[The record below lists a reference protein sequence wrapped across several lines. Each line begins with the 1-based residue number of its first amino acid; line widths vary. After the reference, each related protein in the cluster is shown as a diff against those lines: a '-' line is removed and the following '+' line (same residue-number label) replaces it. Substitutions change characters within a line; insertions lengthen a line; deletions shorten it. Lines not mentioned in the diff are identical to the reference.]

1 MFHNELVNLLQTLG
15 LDAGRP
21 PTEESWRQLLGDISR
36 SYAEAEQVRSVMK
49 RSFAFSSREM
59 RQLNA
64 SLVAE
69 RDQLAQIFKAAPVG
83 LARLEVDGSFIT
95 VNPAM
100 ASILGLEPNE
110 LVGRTLPALV
120 HPQEEIPTRQMF
132 TELSAGRRSL
142 FHGKRRLVHK
152 DGSTIFTNFGVAS
165 VHDERGLVQQLIVA
179 VEDITEQN
187 RLEVELRHSQKL
199 ESVGRLAA
207 GIAHEINTPIQF
219 VGDNVSF
226 LSSAFND
233 LLALCKF
240 YRGLFE
246 EATSRTLGPQDQAR
260 VEEAEESADLA
271 YLRENVPRSIAAT
284 LDGARRVAH
293 IVQAMKS
300 FAHPDRGEKSPA
312 DLNAALRSTLTVVT
326 NELKYV
332 AEVETDLGPLPPVPC
347 FVSDLNQVF
356 LNLLVNAAH
365 AVGDAVANTSGRGK
379 IRVQT
384 RAEAEAVLVSISD
397 TGTGIPEQIRDHIFD
412 PFFTTKGVG
421 KGTGQGLAL
430 ARSVVVEKHGGT
442 LTFESEIGKGTTF
455 YLRLPLTVAAAAQP
469 EEAASAG

>member
-1 MFHNELVNLLQTLG
+1 MFHDELVSLLQSLG

-21 PTEESWRQLLGDISR
+21 PTEDGWRQLLGDISR

-69 RDQLAQIFKAAPVG
+69 RDQLAQIFRAAPVG
-83 LARLEVDGSFIT
+83 LARLELEGNVAMT
-95 VNPAM
+95 NPAM
-100 ASILGLEPNE
+100 ASILGLEPGE
-110 LVGRTLPALV
+110 LAGRPLPFVEA
-120 HPQEEIPTRQMF
+120 QEAAATRQMF
-132 TELSAGRRSL
+132 AELASGRRSL
-142 FHGKRRLVHK
+142 LTCERRLIHK
-152 DGSTIFTNFGVAS
+152 SGSTVCAKLGAAG
-165 VHDERGLVQQLIVA
+165 VHDERGIVQQLIVA
-179 VEDITEQN
+179 IEDVTERN

-219 VGDNVSF
+219 VGDNVTF

-246 EATSRTLGPQDQAR
+246 EATSRTLGPADLAR
-260 VEEAEESADLA
+260 IEEAEEAADLA
-271 YLRENVPRSIAAT
+271 YLRDNVPRSIAAT

-300 FAHPDRGEKSPA
+300 FAHPDRGEKSFA
-312 DLNAALRSTLTVVT
+312 DLNAAIRSTLTVAT

-332 AEVETDLGPLPPVPC
+332 AEVETDLATLPPVPC
-347 FVSDLNQVF
+347 FVSDLNQVI

-365 AVGDAVANTSGRGK
+365 AIRDVVARTSGRGK
-379 IRVQT
+379 IRVRT
-384 RAEAEAVLVSISD
+384 RVEGEEVVVSISD
-397 TGTGIPEQIRDHIFD
+397 TGSGIPHEIRDRIFD
-412 PFFTTKGVG
+412 PFFTTKAVG

-442 LTFESEIGKGTTF
+442 LTFESELGQGTTF
-455 YLRLPLTVAAAAQP
+455 HLRLPLAVAAAAQP
-469 EEAASAG
+469 EEAA